1 MISKSGENWVDQG
14 HPPLQTIRRVLAHEF
29 DRHTPA
35 DEEWLRAQANTILA
49 IVVAHG
55 TEVEVTNYLRT
66 LAADTHPAALSQD
79 AVRLVGIA
87 LWHIAKVALV
97 RDAAERRLQRLNDV
111 DA

>member
-1 MISKSGENWVDQG
+1 MTSKSGENWVDQG

-29 DRHTPA
+29 DRHAPA

-49 IVVAHG
+49 MVVANA

-66 LAADTHPAALSQD
+66 LGAGAHTNAASQG

-97 RDAAERRLQRLNDV
+97 RDAAEKRLQRSLD
-111 DA
+111 